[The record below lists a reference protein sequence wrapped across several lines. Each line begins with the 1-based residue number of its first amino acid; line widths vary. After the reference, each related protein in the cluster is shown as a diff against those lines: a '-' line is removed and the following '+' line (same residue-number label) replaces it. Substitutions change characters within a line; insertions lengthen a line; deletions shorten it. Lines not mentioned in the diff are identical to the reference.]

1 MLPHSSLQAIQ
12 SDLLASKLT
21 MRQVVEGYLQRIKEK
36 KHLNAFL
43 EVFEEESLEKADALD
58 RRIAANQ
65 PIGKLAGMV
74 VGIKDLISYKNHT
87 LTGSSKIL
95 KGFKAEFSAT
105 SVERLLNEDAIIIGR
120 QNCDEFGMGSANKN
134 SAYGRVLNN
143 IDNSLVAGGS
153 SGGSAVAVE
162 ADLCLVSLGSDTG
175 GSVRQPA
182 SFNGVVGLKPTY
194 GRVSRHG
201 LAAFASSFDV
211 IGILSKTLEDN
222 EKVLEVISGKDDF
235 DTSSSSASYE
245 SNQLSVDKKK
255 VVYFKQVVESEG
267 LSEEVKNQFLA
278 KIEKLKSEGHTVEE
292 TDFPLLEY
300 LLPTYYILT
309 MAEASS
315 NLSRYDGVRY
325 GFRADNSG
333 NLAGLYN
340 KTRSEGFGEEV
351 KRRIMMGTFVLSAG
365 YYNAYY
371 TKAQRV
377 RKLIKEK
384 TKELLKQYD
393 FIASPTA
400 PGTAFEANKEKTS
413 PIEEYLQDIFTVH
426 ASLAGLPAISIPMG
440 KTEGNMPTGFHLV
453 SNEFEENALYAFSK
467 YLVTL

>member
-1 MLPHSSLQAIQ
+1 MLLYNSLQALQ
-12 SDLLASKLT
+12 SDLFASKTT
-21 MRQVVEGYLQRIKEK
+21 MRQVVEAYLQRIEGK

-43 EVFEEESLEKADALD
+43 EVFNNESLEKADALD
-58 RRIAANQ
+58 MRIANNQ
-65 PIGKLAGMV
+65 PVGKLAGMV

-95 KGFKAEFSAT
+95 EGYEAKFSAT
-105 SVERLLNEDAIIIGR
+105 VVERLLKEDAIIIGR

-153 SGGSAVAVE
+153 SGGSAVAVQ
-162 ADLCLVSLGSDTG
+162 ADLCMVSLGSDTG

-182 SFNGVVGLKPTY
+182 AFNGVIGLKPTY
-194 GRVSRHG
+194 GRISRHG

-222 EKVLEVISGKDDF
+222 KKVLEVISGKDDF
-235 DTSSSSASYE
+235 DNSASSSVFKDDDE
-245 SNQLSVDKKK
+245 PVKPNKL
-255 VVYFKQVVESEG
+255 VYFKQVLDSEG
-267 LSEEVKNQFLA
+267 LSEEVRRQFQD
-278 KIEKLKSEGHTVEE
+278 KIALLKQNGHRVEE
-292 TDFPLLEY
+292 ADFPLLEY

-315 NLSRYDGVRY
+315 NLSRYDGIRY
-325 GFRADNSG
+325 GLRKEG
-333 NLAGLYN
+333 KNLTKLYK
-340 KTRSEGFGEEV
+340 KTRSIGFGEEV
-351 KRRIMMGTFVLSAG
+351 KRRIMMGSFVLSAG
-365 YYNAYY
+365 YYDAYY

-377 RKLIKEK
+377 RRLIKDK
-384 TKELLKQYD
+384 TKELLKTYD
-393 FIASPTA
+393 FIISPTA
-400 PGTAFEANKEKTS
+400 PGTAFKADKVKTS
-413 PIEEYLQDIFTVH
+413 PIEEYIQDIFTVH

-440 KTEGNMPTGFHLV
+440 QTEENLPTGFHLV
-453 SNEFEENALYAFSK
+453 ANEFEENALYTFSK

>member
-1 MLPHSSLQAIQ
+1 MLQHSSLQAIQ
-12 SDLLASKLT
+12 SDLFASTST
-21 MRQVVEGYLQRIKEK
+21 MRQVVETYLQRIKEK
-36 KHLNAFL
+36 EHLNAFL
-43 EVFEEESLEKADALD
+43 EVFENESLKKADALD
-58 RRIAANQ
+58 KRIAANQ
-65 PIGKLAGMV
+65 PVGKLAGMV

-87 LTGSSKIL
+87 ITGSSKIL

-105 SVERLLNEDAIIIGR
+105 VVERLLNEDAIIIGR

-134 SAYGRVLNN
+134 SAFGRVLNN
-143 IDNSLVAGGS
+143 INNTLVAGGS

-182 SFNGVVGLKPTY
+182 AFNGIVGLKPTY

-201 LAAFASSFDV
+201 LAAFASSFDI

-222 EKVLEVISGKDDF
+222 EKVLEVISGNDEF
-235 DTSSSSASYE
+235 DSSSSHNSYKIKQPE
-245 SNQLSVDKKK
+245 NTPKKL
-255 VVYFKQVVESEG
+255 VYFKQVVESEG
-267 LSEEVKNQFLA
+267 LSEDVKAQFLA
-278 KIEKLKSEGHTVEE
+278 RVELLKANGHTVEE

-325 GFRADNSG
+325 GFRANNN
-333 NLAGLYN
+333 NLSELYH

-365 YYNAYY
+365 YYDAYY

-377 RKLIKEK
+377 RKLIKET
-384 TKELLKQYD
+384 TKELLAAYD
-393 FIASPTA
+393 FIISPTA
-400 PGTAFEANKEKTS
+400 PGPAFEANKQKSS

-440 KTEGNMPTGFHLV
+440 RTQENMPTGFHLV